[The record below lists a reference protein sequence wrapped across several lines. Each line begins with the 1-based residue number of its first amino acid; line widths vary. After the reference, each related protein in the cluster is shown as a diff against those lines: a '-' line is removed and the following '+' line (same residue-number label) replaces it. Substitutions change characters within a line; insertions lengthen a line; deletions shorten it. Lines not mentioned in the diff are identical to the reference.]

1 MHAAGHLNNTAL
13 PGLRPRRGSWC
24 GSGGLHVCAQ
34 GSRGTARAPRLA
46 LGSTRGSP
54 HSDPRQCASRDPINS
69 HSASRCASLFIC
81 PAPFVVCEL
90 LHGHGYVL
98 FKFAFSFFREMPG
111 AHTVLDECWA
121 DRGAPS
127 GQERTAG
134 RRRPLSLG
142 LCCGVDR
149 SLARSLNIDG
159 APARPQA
166 SRPWESERHLRLG
179 EESSSRNGAPVPSLS
194 HSRRRRRGAEWR
206 TLKAQVPGG
215 TFPWPRGFSRPS
227 PAPWAGPSL
236 ISFRRRKAGTPL
248 PALTEAATGRCRCT
262 AARGQVQGAR
272 SRGET
277 HLGRRRPAR
286 CRKGEWG
293 SWSPRLPFLP
303 KGPDAHRRPLPVPGE
318 DKLRPPPVP
327 KPVLFKSLKL
337 MCFMDS

>member
-1 MHAAGHLNNTAL
+1 MRRGRGGRRELPVWLLGQPAA
-13 PGLRPRRGSWC
+13 RPR
-24 GSGGLHVCAQ
+24 
-34 GSRGTARAPRLA
+34 
-46 LGSTRGSP
+46 
-54 HSDPRQCASRDPINS
+54 SDPRQCASRDPINS

-111 AHTVLDECWA
+111 AQTVPDECWA

-159 APARPQA
+159 APARHQA

-179 EESSSRNGAPVPSLS
+179 EESSSRDGAPVPSLS

-227 PAPWAGPSL
+227 PAPWAGPAL

-262 AARGQVQGAR
+262 ATRGGVQGAR

-277 HLGRRRPAR
+277 RLGRRGQRGAGKASGGRGAR
-286 CRKGEWG
+286 ASR
-293 SWSPRLPFLP
+293 SSPKALTHTGALCQSLGKTSSGLLPFPNLSSSR
-303 KGPDAHRRPLPVPGE
+303 A
-318 DKLRPPPVP
+318 
-327 KPVLFKSLKL
+327 
-337 MCFMDS
+337 